1 MFDFGHAKE
10 HKRSC
15 HASMYMYNVYLV
27 WVSAQSFTMLPVDIR
42 FVEIQVIRLYSLNF
56 SRKTL
61 ALSMHYPILCML
73 LRFWFSFIRCKCHH
87 KY

>member
-1 MFDFGHAKE
+1 MSPDWNSLFDFGHEKE

-27 WVSAQSFTMLPVDIR
+27 WVSAQSFTMLPIDIR

-56 SRKTL
+56 FKQIICSLYELPNVIHAFTFL
-61 ALSMHYPILCML
+61 V
-73 LRFWFSFIRCKCHH
+73 FIH
-87 KY
+87 